1 MADQIHYHEIE
12 EQHSATAGKE
22 NFSPDLSRPENQVP
36 RVLAAKAAEA
46 EYVDATLPQPSSDP
60 VKNVT
65 FVSKENVVEI
75 ADGVKMDSWNF
86 GGTVPGP
93 IMVFNEGDKVN
104 FTFKNDGVMPHSIDF
119 HAARTAP
126 DKNYINLM
134 QGESHSYSWT
144 AGDSGAFMYHCG
156 TPMALHHMAMGMY
169 GATIVK
175 SKDLKPVDKEFAL
188 VQSEFYVQDYNKDG
202 VMETDVEKSMNGTP
216 DYVAFNGKANQ
227 YMEHPLQASVGD
239 KIRMWVVNAGPAHA
253 SAFHVVGTIFDTVY
267 LDGNPKNKLE
277 GMQTVNIPPGG
288 GAIVEF
294 TIKEPGKYP
303 FVTHSFGD
311 ASKGA
316 VGILE
321 VTDPGAKK
329 E

>member
-1 MADQIHYHEIE
+1 MADHLIHRDIE
-12 EQHSATAGKE
+12 ESPSTKVATD
-22 NFSPDLSRPENQVP
+22 NFSPDMSRPENQVP
-36 RVLAAKAAEA
+36 RVLSAKAQAA
-46 EYVDATLPQPSSDP
+46 EYFDATLPVPSNAA

-65 FVSKENVVEI
+65 LVSKENVVEI

-104 FTFKNDGVMPHSIDF
+104 FTFKNEGVVPHSIDF

-126 DKNYINLM
+126 DKNYINLN
-134 QGESHSYSWT
+134 QGESHSYTWT
-144 AGDSGAFMYHCG
+144 AGDSGSFMYHCG
-156 TPMALHHMAMGMY
+156 TPMALHHMSMGMY

-175 SKDLKPVDKEFAL
+175 AKELKPVDKEFAL

-202 VMETDVEKSMNGTP
+202 VMETDLDKSMNGAP

-227 YMEHPLQASVGD
+227 YVDHPLKANVGD

-253 SAFHVVGTIFDTVY
+253 SAFHVVGTVFDAVFP
-267 LDGNPKNKLE
+267 DGNPKNKLV
-277 GMQTVNIPPGG
+277 GMQTVSIPPGG
-288 GAIVEF
+288 GAMVEF

-321 VTDPGAKK
+321 VSDPSRKK
-329 E
+329 